1 MISACLN
8 RSDRHNCSHWSVFY
22 AGLMMMIIFWALT
35 PLQGAIFG
43 TGSAQLTKST
53 ALTTSG
59 GLIPVEE
66 QAGFLD
72 ASVLNGA
79 FATVWLNQTYPKS
92 MTAESATLPIQATQI
107 PQSASDISW
116 TGWTWH
122 LTTELKCWPAIQ
134 RNGTIPEKSD
144 APVLDNGQGCTVPR
158 YFAAN
163 LDGSSHY
170 TIRYIG
176 WYENA
181 RLDYWLSGMYCDDR
195 FRHQFLAITA
205 NDRYYTVN
213 TTVTAQFCEPSY
225 YKQNITIP
233 ISGTTLKPD
242 FSTITEAGPKIELS
256 DAEFNHTAFEYLIG
270 TGVPSVDRLR
280 DFPDESVLEAYY
292 QVKDRDKD
300 IPWPIEN
307 MPAFAVGSSNW
318 TGSDLMDPANQVSAY
333 TAAHQAVFSIAVS
346 KLLAQDSDG
355 QQGTM
360 TFQVSGIVVSRP
372 ISAVVEGLLV
382 VSALLAG
389 AILRYTWKMRTN
401 LSRDASSIAR
411 TMQLSQQ
418 DEEILRKFSPLDQ
431 SDEAELRSAIGQA
444 RFETRRAGG
453 ETRLSC
459 VTVGHERPEPRTS
472 ANESERRPADNSP
485 KHEFRPTVLKTRVAF
500 LVVPILMAGVTILAY
515 FKHQE
520 IKLGGI
526 FEPS

>member
-1 MISACLN
+1 
-8 RSDRHNCSHWSVFY
+8 
-22 AGLMMMIIFWALT
+22 MMMIIFWALT

-43 TGSAQLTKST
+43 TGSAQVTMST

-107 PQSASDISW
+107 PQSASNISW

-134 RNGTIPEKSD
+134 RNGTIYEGLEG
-144 APVLDNGQGCTVPR
+144 PVLDNGQGCTAPR
-158 YFAAN
+158 YDAAN
-163 LDGSSHY
+163 MDGSASY

-181 RLDYWLSGMYCDDR
+181 RLDYWLSSKYCDER
-195 FRHQFLAITA
+195 FKHQFLAITA
-205 NDRYYTVN
+205 HDRYYNLN

-242 FSTITEAGPKIELS
+242 FSTITKAGPKIELS
-256 DAEFNHTAFEYLIG
+256 DAEFNRTSFEYLIG
-270 TGVPSVDRLR
+270 TGRPSVDRLR

-292 QVKDRDKD
+292 QVKDRDKE

-307 MPAFAVGSSNW
+307 MPAFAVGSGNW
-318 TGSDLMDPANQVSAY
+318 TGSDLMDSANQISAY

-346 KLLAQDSDG
+346 KLLAQDSDD

-372 ISAVVEGLLV
+372 ISAVVEGLLMIA
-382 VSALLAG
+382 ALLAG
-389 AILRYTWKMRTN
+389 AILRYTWKMQTN

-418 DEEILRKFSPLDQ
+418 DEQILRKFSPLDQ
-431 SDEAELRSAIGQA
+431 SDEAELRSAIVQA

-453 ETRLSC
+453 ETHLSC
-459 VTVGHERPEPRTS
+459 VAVGHEHSEPHTS
-472 ANESERRPADNSP
+472 ANESEGRPADKSP

-500 LVVPILMAGVTILAY
+500 LVVPILMAGVSILAY

-526 FEPS
+526 FKSS